1 MNEDDKSNTIRSEWT
16 LLLNSFIDDNEKVDQ
31 KGHQKL
37 KEASQPAFHN
47 DDYAKNLSL
56 TKHHLYQKIEE
67 IKAQIDETTQ
77 IIENL
82 KLVGSDTDGLDKA
95 LDDLHKQGEIVSLEI
110 QEIDHKI
117 KKIRRSQDKPAQ
129 SA

>member
-1 MNEDDKSNTIRSEWT
+1 MNEDEKSNTIKSEWA
-16 LLLNSFIDDNEKVDQ
+16 LLLNSFIDENEKTD
-31 KGHQKL
+31 L
-37 KEASQPAFHN
+37 KVKDLPIHAIQN

-82 KLVGSDTDGLDKA
+82 KLVGSDTDGLDKT
-95 LDDLHKQGEIVSLEI
+95 LDGLHNQGEVVSLEI
-110 QEIDHKI
+110 QEIDQKI
-117 KKIRRSQDKPAQ
+117 KKIRRPDQ

>member
-1 MNEDDKSNTIRSEWT
+1 MNEDEKSNTIKSEWA
-16 LLLNSFIDDNEKVDQ
+16 LLLNSFIDENEKTDVKTKD
-31 KGHQKL
+31 L
-37 KEASQPAFHN
+37 PNNAIYN
-47 DDYAKNLSL
+47 DDYAKQLSKTLSL
-56 TKHHLYQKIEE
+56 AKHQLHQKIEE